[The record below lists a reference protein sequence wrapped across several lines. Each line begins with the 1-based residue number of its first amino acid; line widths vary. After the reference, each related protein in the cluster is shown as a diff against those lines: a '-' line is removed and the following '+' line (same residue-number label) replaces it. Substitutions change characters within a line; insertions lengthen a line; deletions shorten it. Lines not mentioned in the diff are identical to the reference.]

1 MRTIKTTTME
11 KTLLKEIILEQQKE
25 IEQRTNKG
33 IERTELSQLNKYL
46 ELPHTIIIAGIR
58 RVGKSTLL
66 LQIMESFYKDNCY
79 YFNFEDERLLNFKVE
94 DFNALYELFLEIK
107 GKKKT
112 FFFDE
117 IQNISGWENFI
128 RRMQDQENKFF
139 ITGSN
144 ASLLS
149 KELGTKLTGRYVY
162 IELLPFSFREYL
174 SFKNVSFDENSFF
187 QTEERAKLKK
197 SFNNYLEEGG
207 MPEYLKYKEKEILIR
222 SYEDILYRDIATRY
236 DIKQVKA
243 LRELALYLLSNLSG
257 LFSYNSLKGF
267 LRLGSVNTVKSY
279 VEYLEN
285 SFLIF
290 TVNLFSYSLKQQ
302 FVAPKKVYCA
312 DNGLANSISF
322 RFSKDYGK
330 FLENLV
336 FLELKRRKKEIY
348 YYKTKNGVEVDFLT
362 KEENKIENL
371 FQVTKSL
378 GDFKTKEREIKSLVA
393 AMEELKIKD
402 GLILTE
408 DEEDLIEDGS
418 FMINVL
424 PVWKWLLEDEK

>member
-1 MRTIKTTTME
+1 ME
-11 KTLLKEIILEQQKE
+11 KSLLKEIILEQQKE
-25 IEQRTNKG
+25 IEQKMGKG
-33 IERTELSQLNKYL
+33 IERAELSQLNKYIKL
-46 ELPHTIIIAGIR
+46 SHTVIIAGIR
-58 RVGKSTLL
+58 RAGKSTLL
-66 LQIMESFYKDNCY
+66 LQIMENFYKDNCY
-79 YFNFEDERLLNFKVE
+79 YFNFEDERLLNFEVE
-94 DFNALYELFLEIK
+94 DFNMLYELFLEIK
-107 GKKKT
+107 GKKET

-117 IQNISGWENFI
+117 IQNINGWENFI
-128 RRMQDQENKFF
+128 RRMQDQGNKFF

-197 SFNNYLEEGG
+197 YFNNYLKEGG
-207 MPEYLKYKEKEILIR
+207 MPEYLKYKEKEILTR
-222 SYEDILYRDIATRY
+222 NYEDILYRDIATRY

-267 LRLGSVNTVKSY
+267 LKLGSVNTVKSY

-302 FVAPKKVYCA
+302 FVAPKKVYCV

-348 YYKTKNGVEVDFLT
+348 YYKTKNGMEVDFLIRE
-362 KEENKIENL
+362 KNKIENL
-371 FQVTKSL
+371 IQVAKSL
-378 GDFKTKEREIKSLVA
+378 SDFKTKEREVKSLAA
-393 AMEELKIKD
+393 AMKELKIKN
-402 GLILTE
+402 GLIFTE
-408 DEEDLIEDGS
+408 DEENLIKDSGAT
-418 FMINVL
+418 IKVL

>member
-1 MRTIKTTTME
+1 MRTIKITNME
-11 KTLLKEIILEQQKE
+11 KALLKEIILEQQKE
-25 IEQRTNKG
+25 IEQKINGGT
-33 IERTELSQLNKYL
+33 ERTELSQLNKYL
-46 ELPHTIIIAGIR
+46 KLPHTIIIAGIR
-58 RVGKSTLL
+58 RAGKSTLL
-66 LQIMESFYKDNCY
+66 LQIMENFYKDNCY
-79 YFNFEDERLLNFKVE
+79 YFNFEDERLLNFEVE
-94 DFNALYELFLEIK
+94 DFNMLYELFLEIK

-117 IQNISGWENFI
+117 IQNISGWENFV
-128 RRMQDQENKFF
+128 RRMQDQKNKFF

-162 IELLPFSFREYL
+162 VELLPFSFKEYL
-174 SFKNVSFDENSFF
+174 FFKNVSFDKNSFF

-197 SFNNYLEEGG
+197 SFNNYLKDGG

-243 LRELALYLLSNLSG
+243 LRELALYLLSNLSE
-257 LFSYNSLKGF
+257 LFSYNSLKNF
-267 LRLGSVNTVKSY
+267 LKLGSVNTVKSY

-302 FVAPKKVYCA
+302 FVAPKKVYCI

-348 YYKTKNGVEVDFLT
+348 YYKTKNGLEVDFLIR
-362 KEENKIENL
+362 KENKIENL
-371 FQVTKSL
+371 IQVTKSL

-393 AMEELKIKD
+393 AMEELKIKN

-408 DEEDLIEDGS
+408 DEEDLIKDSGAT
-418 FMINVL
+418 ITVL
-424 PVWKWLLEDEK
+424 PIYKWLLEDGK